1 MAKIAYDY
9 YKIDPWMI
17 IEEGYDPKRNEVSES
32 IFSLGNEYMGIR
44 GMFEEGVSAPSL
56 VGSYF
61 NGVYEYGDN
70 SHESHYKGVVKRGHF
85 MVNSVNWLYTNLLIN
100 GEKLDLAKHNFI
112 DFNRSLNLRN
122 GLLMRSFTLVEN
134 NKKLLTITFE
144 RFISMTKHNNG
155 YQKID
160 FIPHKN
166 DVQVELHMGLDF
178 SILHG
183 RDKNYWNV
191 DDSFIS
197 ATSAYMIGQTKTT
210 KQSVFSGY
218 KLSTTDDVMIERID
232 EKDKIIS
239 HKITFETVENNK
251 VTISKRV
258 TNVVYK
264 EEKAVEDIVKDNKAV
279 MDSTEKYNAAL
290 HIQNIYFKKV
300 WNEIDIEINGDVKNQ
315 QGIRFC
321 LFQLQQTYNGVDP
334 SNNIGAKGLTG
345 EAYSGHAFWD
355 TETYC
360 LPFFLFT
367 NPKAARNLLLFRY
380 KSLNHARQRAIDL
393 DCEGA
398 CFPIATLNGEEGCT
412 LWQHASLQFQ
422 PSTAV
427 AYGIFHYFKHTS
439 DFEFLHEYGIE
450 MLIEIARFLASRG
463 QWNNSKTKFGYYGVM
478 GPDEFQMM
486 VNHNGYT
493 NYMAKKTFDYTIE
506 TLKDLKNN
514 NAAIYRK
521 LSHKLSFN
529 SDEIGN
535 WQELSDLMYIPFDK
549 ESKIYEQHDGF
560 FDLPHIDVDSI
571 PVTDFPLYSNWSYDR
586 IYRNNMIKQPDVLM
600 FMFLYNQSFTTEEK
614 RANYDF
620 YEPLTIHE
628 SSLSPSIHS
637 VFAAELGKEKEAV
650 DFFGFATRMD
660 LDDYNRNTHEGL
672 HTTSI
677 AAAWVNIVYGFG
689 GLRTDG
695 NNVTINPMIPNDWD
709 SYSFKFKLNDTLLK
723 VLVNK
728 EKVAISNIGHD
739 VTLNIYGENVTISGE
754 VVLDTK

>member
-1 MAKIAYDY
+1 
-9 YKIDPWMI
+9 
-17 IEEGYDPKRNEVSES
+17 
-32 IFSLGNEYMGIR
+32 
-44 GMFEEGVSAPSL
+44 
-56 VGSYF
+56 
-61 NGVYEYGDN
+61 
-70 SHESHYKGVVKRGHF
+70 
-85 MVNSVNWLYTNLLIN
+85 
-100 GEKLDLAKHNFI
+100 
-112 DFNRSLNLRN
+112 
-122 GLLMRSFTLVEN
+122 
-134 NKKLLTITFE
+134 
-144 RFISMTKHNNG
+144 
-155 YQKID
+155 
-160 FIPHKN
+160 
-166 DVQVELHMGLDF
+166 
-178 SILHG
+178 
-183 RDKNYWNV
+183 
-191 DDSFIS
+191 
-197 ATSAYMIGQTKTT
+197 
-210 KQSVFSGY
+210 
-218 KLSTTDDVMIERID
+218 
-232 EKDKIIS
+232 
-239 HKITFETVENNK
+239 
-251 VTISKRV
+251 
-258 TNVVYK
+258 
-264 EEKAVEDIVKDNKAV
+264 
-279 MDSTEKYNAAL
+279 
-290 HIQNIYFKKV
+290 
-300 WNEIDIEINGDVKNQ
+300 
-315 QGIRFC
+315 
-321 LFQLQQTYNGVDP
+321 
-334 SNNIGAKGLTG
+334 
-345 EAYSGHAFWD
+345 
-355 TETYC
+355 
-360 LPFFLFT
+360 
-367 NPKAARNLLLFRY
+367 
-380 KSLNHARQRAIDL
+380 
-393 DCEGA
+393 
-398 CFPIATLNGEEGCT
+398 
-412 LWQHASLQFQ
+412 
-422 PSTAV
+422 
-427 AYGIFHYFKHTS
+427 
-439 DFEFLHEYGIE
+439 
-450 MLIEIARFLASRG
+450 
-463 QWNNSKTKFGYYGVM
+463 M